1 MPLIFFLY
9 EKKNVILSNSL
20 YTNNKQNQQ
29 NQKYH
34 FGLTSTSFSVNSWY
48 WYHSPPPFPI
58 GIRTRMDNFNCL
70 AISSKFEPEVLSDL
84 PIGSTGIHPRPE
96 IAKSHAG
103 LHKHKL
109 RNFWSMYIEEQNL
122 VIISISKI
130 HTNLSLSSNFIY
142 SWRSVS
148 SPIQS
153 SALCFPVGG
162 VKRTPSSLCINQ
174 V

>member
-20 YTNNKQNQQ
+20 YTNNKQNQH

-48 WYHSPPPFPI
+48 WYHSPPPFPT

-84 PIGSTGIHPRPE
+84 PIGSTGIHLRLE
-96 IAKSHAG
+96 MLRYGITHISQWYMTKLFAFDIYFISVFHSMGHLMYRAQSH
-103 LHKHKL
+103 H
-109 RNFWSMYIEEQNL
+109 E
-122 VIISISKI
+122 
-130 HTNLSLSSNFIY
+130 
-142 SWRSVS
+142 
-148 SPIQS
+148 P
-153 SALCFPVGG
+153 
-162 VKRTPSSLCINQ
+162 
-174 V
+174 